1 MMSAARPSG
10 DVPQIRVCQDRSSLG
25 DWPPTSAKLAE
36 KGQHRGRKAG
46 SGEAAARPSA
56 RRPRGASAAGARR
69 PRRLRLETANGQ
81 DERRSAALVCRIGRR
96 ALAVLRCPSGPVTTA
111 CHFAALF
118 QFWTDMETGHTSN
131 ERHSILCHHGGQTGE
146 ARTLAPRT
154 PVHGSVSGTGNSPIV
169 RAHAQAP

>member
-10 DVPQIRVCQDRSSLG
+10 DVRQIRVCQDRSSLG
-25 DWPPTSAKLAE
+25 DWPPTSAKHAE

-56 RRPRGASAAGARR
+56 RRPRGASAAGDRR
-69 PRRLRLETANGQ
+69 PRRPRLETAKGQ

-96 ALAVLRCPSGPVTTA
+96 ALAVLRWPSCPATTA
-111 CHFAALF
+111 CNSLRIS
-118 QFWTDMETGHTSN
+118 QFWTDLETGHTSN
-131 ERHSILCHHGGQTGE
+131 KRHSSLCHHDGQTGE

-154 PVHGSVSGTGNSPIV
+154 PAHGGLTGTGNSPIV
-169 RAHAQAP
+169 CAHAQAP